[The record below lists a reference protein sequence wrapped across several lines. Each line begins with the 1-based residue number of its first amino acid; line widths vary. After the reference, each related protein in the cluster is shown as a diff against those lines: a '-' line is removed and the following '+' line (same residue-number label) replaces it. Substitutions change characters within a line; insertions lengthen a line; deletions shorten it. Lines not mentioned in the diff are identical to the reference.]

1 MAKPAVKDVD
11 QGSLAAIR
19 VSRWLTVPETGVP
32 HMGLR
37 EERVAKNEAAARQIN
52 EQIEQA
58 RESIP
63 PGSFMH
69 IICECG
75 YDTCDLFIAVLKEE
89 YEEVR
94 DDPRQFIVR
103 DEHVILDVELIVEKR
118 DRFTI
123 VTKRPG
129 RPAEVAT
136 RTDPRDRGAT
146 SAQ

>member
-1 MAKPAVKDVD
+1 
-11 QGSLAAIR
+11 
-19 VSRWLTVPETGVP
+19 
-32 HMGLR
+32 MGLR
-37 EERVAKNEAAARQIN
+37 EERVAKNEAAAREIN
-52 EQIEQA
+52 ERIEQA
-58 RESIP
+58 VEFNA

-75 YDTCDLFIAVLKEE
+75 YDTCDLFIAVSKEE

-103 DEHVILDVELIVEKR
+103 DEHVILDVEMIVEKR

-123 VTKRPG
+123 VAKRQG
-129 RPAEVAT
+129 RPEEVAT
-136 RTDPRDRGAT
+136 RTDPRGRGAT

>member
-1 MAKPAVKDVD
+1 V
-11 QGSLAAIR
+11 
-19 VSRWLTVPETGVP
+19 LTDLDSVWGGDFGYPVADSAGDRGAT
-32 HMGLR
+32 MGLR
-37 EERVAKNEAAARQIN
+37 EERVAKNEAAAREIN

-58 RESIP
+58 VESIR
-63 PGSFMH
+63 PGAVMH

-75 YDTCDLFIAVLKEE
+75 YDMCDRFIAVMKEE

-103 DEHVILDVELIVEKR
+103 DEHVILDVELVVEKR

-123 VTKRPG
+123 VAKRQG

-136 RTDPRDRGAT
+136 RTDPRGRGAT

>member
-1 MAKPAVKDVD
+1 MADSPGDRGTA
-11 QGSLAAIR
+11 
-19 VSRWLTVPETGVP
+19 
-32 HMGLR
+32 MGLR
-37 EERVAKNEAAARQIN
+37 DERVAKNEAAAREIN

-58 RESIP
+58 VESIP
-63 PGSFMH
+63 PDSFMH

-94 DDPRQFIVR
+94 DDSRQFIVR

-123 VTKRPG
+123 VAKRQG

-136 RTDPRDRGAT
+136 RTDPRGRGAT
-146 SAQ
+146 SVR

>member
-1 MAKPAVKDVD
+1 LE
-11 QGSLAAIR
+11 GR
-19 VSRWLTVPETGVP
+19 SRPTEPRRRGRRDDPLIDASASGRRP
-32 HMGLR
+32 
-37 EERVAKNEAAARQIN
+37 
-52 EQIEQA
+52 
-58 RESIP
+58 S
-63 PGSFMH
+63 H

-75 YDTCDLFIAVLKEE
+75 YDRCDLFIAVLKEE

-123 VTKRPG
+123 VAKRQG

-136 RTDPRDRGAT
+136 RTDPRGRGAT
-146 SAQ
+146 SVR

>member
-1 MAKPAVKDVD
+1 
-11 QGSLAAIR
+11 
-19 VSRWLTVPETGVP
+19 
-32 HMGLR
+32 MGLR
-37 EERVAKNEAAARQIN
+37 EERVAKNEAAARKIN

-58 RESIP
+58 VESIP
-63 PGSFMH
+63 PGSLMH

-123 VTKRPG
+123 VAKRQG

-136 RTDPRDRGAT
+136 RTDPPGRGAT
-146 SAQ
+146 SVR

>member
-1 MAKPAVKDVD
+1 
-11 QGSLAAIR
+11 
-19 VSRWLTVPETGVP
+19 
-32 HMGLR
+32 MGLR
-37 EERVAKNEAAARQIN
+37 EERVAKNEAAARKIN

-58 RESIP
+58 VESIP

-94 DDPRQFIVR
+94 DDSRQFIVR
-103 DEHVILDVELIVEKR
+103 DDHVILDVELIVEKR

-123 VTKRPG
+123 VAKRQG
-129 RPAEVAT
+129 RPTEVAT
-136 RTDPRDRGAT
+136 RTDPRVRGAT

>member
-1 MAKPAVKDVD
+1 
-11 QGSLAAIR
+11 
-19 VSRWLTVPETGVP
+19 
-32 HMGLR
+32 MGLR
-37 EERVAKNEAAARQIN
+37 EERVAKNEAAAREIN

-58 RESIP
+58 VESIA

-75 YDTCDLFIAVLKEE
+75 YDTCDLFITVSKEE

-123 VTKRPG
+123 VAKRQG
-129 RPAEVAT
+129 RPEEVAT
-136 RTDPRDRGAT
+136 RTDPRGRGAA